1 MSRLRKRMGWGKV
14 VGKSVVAGVAL
25 GLGNQDVCVCAGG
38 AGKVGC
44 VAGS

>member
-1 MSRLRKRMGWGKV
+1 MGWRKV
-14 VGKSVVAGVAL
+14 VGKPVVAWGAL
-25 GLGNQDVCVCAGG
+25 GLGDQDVCVCAGG